1 MRDNII
7 VKRKANIPLVTIALA
22 SLGGTH
28 NEGTARAG
36 LTALQ
41 ARVSIKG
48 TRKRSAPGQIAMEA
62 ENLGGSVSPS
72 VGSDLFDWEIT
83 VPSKHF
89 DRALDLLQDVAYN
102 PSFPEQEFEIERKLT
117 IADLRQTRDDMYR
130 YPLRLC
136 LQQAFKG
143 HAYGS
148 SLADVEEAIV
158 AASRETV
165 AAWHER
171 QTRAEPWAFVV
182 GDVDPEKASARIER
196 FLPSKRN
203 RQGVIAT
210 SGWSGPSVQVEQR
223 DKTQT
228 ALAMA
233 FPGPDR
239 NHPDARALQV
249 LANAVGG
256 IGGRFF
262 EELRSRRSLAYTVSL
277 LPVARWLGGAFVA
290 YIATAPAREDEA
302 RTALLE
308 EFDRLRN
315 DLLSSEELERSK
327 RYTIGTW
334 QIRSQTNAAQLSDLM
349 HAHMIGTGPGEITN
363 FEQNINE
370 VDAEHIRA
378 AAQRY
383 FNTAMM
389 VEGIVRGKTL

>member
-7 VKRKANIPLVTIALA
+7 VKRKTNIPLVTIALA

-36 LTALQ
+36 LTAFQ

-102 PSFPEQEFEIERKLT
+102 PSFPEREFEIERKLT
-117 IADLRQTRDDMYR
+117 LSDLQQTRDDMYR

-148 SLADVEEAIV
+148 SLADVQEVITDV
-158 AASRETV
+158 TREV
-165 AAWHER
+165 LSAWHDR

-182 GDVDPEKASARIER
+182 GDVDPDKASTRIER

-203 RQGVIAT
+203 RQGVVA
-210 SGWSGPSVQVEQR
+210 SCGWSGPSIQVEQR
-223 DKTQT
+223 DKAQT
-228 ALAMA
+228 ALALG

-239 NHPDARALQV
+239 NNPDAHALQV

-256 IGGRFF
+256 LGGRLF
-262 EELRSRRSLAYTVSL
+262 EELRSNRSLAYTVSL

-302 RTALLE
+302 RAALLE
-308 EFDRLRN
+308 EIDRLRN
-315 DLLSSEELERSK
+315 DLLSSDELERSK

-349 HAHMIGTGPGEITN
+349 HAHMVGPGPSEITN

-370 VDAEHIRA
+370 VSAEHIRT

-383 FNTAMM
+383 FDPAMM
-389 VEGIVRGKTL
+389 VEGIVRGKA